1 VAADLALAVRDAGDV
16 GLRYV
21 SADDPGIAR
30 ERRGKGFTY
39 TLPSHEPVTDAA
51 TLARIR
57 ALAIPPAWTA
67 VWISAQASGH
77 IQATGRDAR
86 GRKQYRYHIRFR
98 DRRDADKFDRMVRFG
113 ELLPRIRR
121 RVTRDLRARGLPRDK
136 VLAAVVRLL
145 ELTLLRVGN
154 DEYARLNQ
162 TFGLSTL
169 RNRHAQ
175 IRGENVRFRFRGKGG
190 KVHEVGVSDRRL
202 AALVRRC
209 QGLPGQQLF
218 EYLDESGE
226 TRQIDSENVN
236 EYIRRVAGDDSFSAK
251 DVRTWSA
258 TVLAYRALQATEAP
272 ARPTEARRVVA
283 SAIQATA
290 ERLGNTPTVARE
302 SYVHPAILESYLEE
316 GEAAGRAEKEADRAP
331 ASLSQAAPA
340 STATAPSADAPRRR
354 RVSPEAPPTPAEEAA
369 VLELLR
375 ARAADA
381 RASKRETAKHIA
393 AAVEQIGSRPAKAA
407 AATPG
412 SGLAEPAG
420 PRGARDGGRGTPESG
435 S

>member
-1 VAADLALAVRDAGDV
+1 MSAGPDPAAQDAAEV

-21 SADDPGIAR
+21 SSDDPGIAR
-30 ERRGKGFTY
+30 RRRGKGFTY
-39 TLPSHEPVTDAA
+39 ALPSGKTVTDAA

-57 ALAIPPAWTA
+57 ALVIPPAWTD
-67 VWISAQASGH
+67 VWICAQANGH

-86 GRKQYRYHIRFR
+86 GRKQYRYHATFR
-98 DRRDADKFDRMVRFG
+98 DRRDADKFDRVVRFG

-154 DEYARLNQ
+154 DEYARLNR

-169 RNRHAQ
+169 RNRHAE
-175 IRGENVRFRFRGKGG
+175 ISGETVRFRVRGKSGV
-190 KVHEVGVSDRRL
+190 VHEVGVSDRRL

-218 EYLDESGE
+218 QYVDASGE
-226 TRQIDSENVN
+226 AHEIDSEDVN
-236 EYIRRVAGDDSFSAK
+236 EYIRRVAGDDAFSAK

-258 TVLAYRALQATEAP
+258 TVLAYRALQSADAS
-272 ARPTEARRVVA
+272 ARPAEARRAVA
-283 SAIQATA
+283 GAVQATA
-290 ERLGNTPTVARE
+290 DRLGNSPTVARQ

-316 GEAAGRAEKEADRAP
+316 GEARGAEGRP
-331 ASLSQAAPA
+331 
-340 STATAPSADAPRRR
+340 R

-381 RASKRETAKHIA
+381 RASKRRGPARRSA
-393 AAVEQIGSRPAKAA
+393 GSRRRP
-407 AATPG
+407 TV
-412 SGLAEPAG
+412 
-420 PRGARDGGRGTPESG
+420 R
-435 S
+435 

>member
-1 VAADLALAVRDAGDV
+1 MAADLAPAARDATEV

-21 SADDPGIAR
+21 SPDDPGIAR
-30 ERRGKGFTY
+30 RRRGKGFTY
-39 TLPSHEPVTDAA
+39 TIPSGKAVTDPA

-57 ALAIPPAWTA
+57 ALVIPPAWTD
-67 VWISAQASGH
+67 VWICAQANGH

-86 GRKQYRYHIRFR
+86 GRKQYRYHVKFR
-98 DRRDADKFDRMVRFG
+98 DRREADKFDRMVRFG

-136 VLAAVVRLL
+136 VVAAVVRLL

-154 DEYARLNQ
+154 DEYARLNR

-175 IRGENVRFRFRGKGG
+175 IRGENVQFRFRGKSG
-190 KVHEVGVSDRRL
+190 KVQEVGVSDRRL

-226 TRQIDSENVN
+226 TRQIDSEDVN
-236 EYIRRVAGDDSFSAK
+236 EYIRRVAGDDAFSAK

-258 TVLAYRALQATEAP
+258 TVLAYRALQNAEAP
-272 ARPTEARRVVA
+272 SKPTEARRAVA
-283 SAIQATA
+283 GAVQATA
-290 ERLGNTPTVARE
+290 DRLGNTPTVARQ

-316 GEAAGRAEKEADRAP
+316 GAGDRPRA
-331 ASLSQAAPA
+331 
-340 STATAPSADAPRRR
+340 R

-375 ARAADA
+375 RRAADV
-381 RASKRETAKHIA
+381 RASKR
-393 AAVEQIGSRPAKAA
+393 R
-407 AATPG
+407 
-412 SGLAEPAG
+412 EPAQRSAG
-420 PRGARDGGRGTPESG
+420 LRRGHTVREATAL
-435 S
+435 

>member
-1 VAADLALAVRDAGDV
+1 VAADLAPAARDAAEV

-21 SADDPGIAR
+21 SSDDPGFTR
-30 ERRGKGFTY
+30 RRRGKGFTY
-39 TLPSHEPVTDAA
+39 TLPSGEPLTNPA

-57 ALAIPPAWTA
+57 ALVIPPAWA
-67 VWISAQASGH
+67 DVWICAQANGH

-86 GRKQYRYHIRFR
+86 GRKQYRYHARFR

-136 VLAAVVRLL
+136 VVAAVVRLL

-154 DEYARLNQ
+154 DEYARLNR

-169 RNRHAQ
+169 RNRHAE
-175 IRGENVRFRFRGKGG
+175 IRGENVRFRFRGKNG
-190 KVHEVGVSDRRL
+190 KVQKVDISDRRL

-218 EYLDESGE
+218 EYVDESDE
-226 TRQIDSENVN
+226 TREVDSEDVN
-236 EYIRRVAGDDSFSAK
+236 EYLRRVAGDDSLSAK

-258 TVLAYRALQATEAP
+258 TVLAYRALQAADVPTK
-272 ARPTEARRVVA
+272 PTEARRVVSKA
-283 SAIQATA
+283 VQATA
-290 ERLGNTPTVARE
+290 ERLGNTPTVARQ
-302 SYVHPAILESYLEE
+302 SYVHPAILESYLER
-316 GEAAGRAEKEADRAP
+316 GEAREADGPGKADGTGKAGKARTAGRRAAISGGSDVP
-331 ASLSQAAPA
+331 R
-340 STATAPSADAPRRR
+340 PRRI
-354 RVSPEAPPTPAEEAA
+354 SPVARPTPAEEAA

-381 RASKRETAKHIA
+381 RASKRSGPSQRSA
-393 AAVEQIGSRPAKAA
+393 AAHGGHRVRKATA
-407 AATPG
+407 RTIA
-412 SGLAEPAG
+412 
-420 PRGARDGGRGTPESG
+420 PRRTGEGRTGERRCA
-435 S
+435 

>member
-1 VAADLALAVRDAGDV
+1 MAADLAPAARDATEV

-21 SADDPGIAR
+21 SPDDPGIAR
-30 ERRGKGFTY
+30 RRRGKGFTY
-39 TLPSHEPVTDAA
+39 TIPSGKAVTDPA

-57 ALAIPPAWTA
+57 ALVIPPAWTD
-67 VWISAQASGH
+67 VWICAQANGH

-86 GRKQYRYHIRFR
+86 GRKQYRYHVKFR
-98 DRRDADKFDRMVRFG
+98 DRREADKFDRMVRFG

-136 VLAAVVRLL
+136 VVAAVVRLL

-154 DEYARLNQ
+154 DEYARLNR

-175 IRGENVRFRFRGKGG
+175 IRGENVQFRFRGKSG
-190 KVHEVGVSDRRL
+190 KVQEVGVSDRRL

-218 EYLDESGE
+218 EYVDESGE
-226 TRQIDSENVN
+226 TRQIDSEDVN
-236 EYIRRVAGDDSFSAK
+236 EYIRRVAGDDAFSAK

-258 TVLAYRALQATEAP
+258 TVLAYRALQNAEAP
-272 ARPTEARRVVA
+272 SKPTEARRAVA
-283 SAIQATA
+283 GAVQATA
-290 ERLGNTPTVARE
+290 DRLGNTPTVARQ

-316 GEAAGRAEKEADRAP
+316 GAGDRPRA
-331 ASLSQAAPA
+331 
-340 STATAPSADAPRRR
+340 R

-375 ARAADA
+375 RRAADV
-381 RASKRETAKHIA
+381 RASKRR
-393 AAVEQIGSRPAKAA
+393 GPAQR
-407 AATPG
+407 
-412 SGLAEPAG
+412 SAG
-420 PRGARDGGRGTPESG
+420 PRRGHTVREATAL
-435 S
+435 

>member
-1 VAADLALAVRDAGDV
+1 VAADLAPAARDATEV

-21 SADDPGIAR
+21 SPDDPGIAR
-30 ERRGKGFTY
+30 RRRGKGFTY
-39 TLPSHEPVTDAA
+39 TIPSGKAVTDPA

-57 ALAIPPAWTA
+57 ALVIPPAWTD
-67 VWISAQASGH
+67 VWICAQANGH

-86 GRKQYRYHIRFR
+86 GRKQYRYHVKFR
-98 DRRDADKFDRMVRFG
+98 DRREADKFDRMVRFG

-136 VLAAVVRLL
+136 VVAAVVRLL

-154 DEYARLNQ
+154 DEYARLNR

-175 IRGENVRFRFRGKGG
+175 IRGENVQFRFRGKSG
-190 KVHEVGVSDRRL
+190 KVQEVGVSDRRL

-218 EYLDESGE
+218 EYVDESGE
-226 TRQIDSENVN
+226 TRQIDSEDVN
-236 EYIRRVAGDDSFSAK
+236 EYIRRVAGDDAFSAK

-258 TVLAYRALQATEAP
+258 TVLAYRALQNAEAP
-272 ARPTEARRVVA
+272 SKPTEARRAVA
-283 SAIQATA
+283 GAVQATA
-290 ERLGNTPTVARE
+290 DRLGNTPTVARQ

-316 GEAAGRAEKEADRAP
+316 GAGDRPRA
-331 ASLSQAAPA
+331 
-340 STATAPSADAPRRR
+340 R

-375 ARAADA
+375 RRAADV
-381 RASKRETAKHIA
+381 RASKRRGPAQRSAGLRRGHTVREATA
-393 AAVEQIGSRPAKAA
+393 
-407 AATPG
+407 
-412 SGLAEPAG
+412 L
-420 PRGARDGGRGTPESG
+420 
-435 S
+435 

>member
-1 VAADLALAVRDAGDV
+1 VAAGLDPAAQDAAEV

-21 SADDPGIAR
+21 SPDDPGIAR
-30 ERRGKGFTY
+30 RRRGKGFTY
-39 TLPSHEPVTDAA
+39 ALPSGRTVTDAA

-57 ALAIPPAWTA
+57 ALVIPPAWID
-67 VWISAQASGH
+67 VWICSQANGH

-86 GRKQYRYHIRFR
+86 GRKQYRYHAKFR
-98 DRRDADKFDRMVRFG
+98 DRRDGDKFDRMVRFG
-113 ELLPRIRR
+113 EILPRVRR

-154 DEYARLNQ
+154 DEYARLNR

-169 RNRHAQ
+169 RNRHAE
-175 IRGENVRFRFRGKGG
+175 IRGENVRFRVRGKSGV
-190 KVHEVGVSDRRL
+190 VHEVGVSDRRL

-218 EYLDESGE
+218 QYVDASGE
-226 TRQIDSENVN
+226 AHEIDSDDVN
-236 EYIRRVAGDDSFSAK
+236 EYIRRVAGDDAFSAK

-258 TVLAYRALQATEAP
+258 TVLAYRALQSAVASAKP
-272 ARPTEARRVVA
+272 AEARRAVA
-283 SAIQATA
+283 GAVQATA
-290 ERLGNTPTVARE
+290 DRLGNSPTVARQ

-316 GEAAGRAEKEADRAP
+316 GEAHGNPPRG
-331 ASLSQAAPA
+331 ASDP
-340 STATAPSADAPRRR
+340 PRPRRI
-354 RVSPEAPPTPAEEAA
+354 SPEAPPTPAEEAA

-381 RASKRETAKHIA
+381 RASKRRGPARRSA
-393 AAVEQIGSRPAKAA
+393 GSRRRP
-407 AATPG
+407 TV
-412 SGLAEPAG
+412 
-420 PRGARDGGRGTPESG
+420 R
-435 S
+435 

>member
-1 VAADLALAVRDAGDV
+1 MAADLAPAARDATEV

-21 SADDPGIAR
+21 SPDDPGIAR
-30 ERRGKGFTY
+30 RRRGKGFTY
-39 TLPSHEPVTDAA
+39 TIPSGKAVTDPA

-57 ALAIPPAWTA
+57 ALVIPPAWTD
-67 VWISAQASGH
+67 VWICAQANGH

-86 GRKQYRYHIRFR
+86 GRKQYRYHVKFR
-98 DRRDADKFDRMVRFG
+98 DRREADKFDRMVRFG

-136 VLAAVVRLL
+136 VVAAVVRLL

-154 DEYARLNQ
+154 DEYARLNR

-175 IRGENVRFRFRGKGG
+175 IRGENVQFRFRGKSG
-190 KVHEVGVSDRRL
+190 KVQEVGVSDRRL

-218 EYLDESGE
+218 EYVDESGE
-226 TRQIDSENVN
+226 TRQIDSEDVN
-236 EYIRRVAGDDSFSAK
+236 EYIRRVAGDDAFSAK

-258 TVLAYRALQATEAP
+258 TVLAYRALQNAEAP
-272 ARPTEARRVVA
+272 SKPTEARRAVA
-283 SAIQATA
+283 GAVQATA
-290 ERLGNTPTVARE
+290 DRLGNTPTVARQ

-316 GEAAGRAEKEADRAP
+316 GAGDRPRA
-331 ASLSQAAPA
+331 
-340 STATAPSADAPRRR
+340 R

-375 ARAADA
+375 RRAADV
-381 RASKRETAKHIA
+381 RASKRRGPAQRSAGLRRGHTVREATA
-393 AAVEQIGSRPAKAA
+393 
-407 AATPG
+407 
-412 SGLAEPAG
+412 L
-420 PRGARDGGRGTPESG
+420 
-435 S
+435 